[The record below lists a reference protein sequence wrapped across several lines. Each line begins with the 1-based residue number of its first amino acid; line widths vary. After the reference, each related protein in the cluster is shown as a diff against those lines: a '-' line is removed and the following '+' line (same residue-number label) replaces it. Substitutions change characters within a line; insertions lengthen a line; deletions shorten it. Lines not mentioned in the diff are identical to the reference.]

1 MFGEERRHEARRQ
14 DQFFTWQQL
23 SIGSLTQYK
32 KFVDL
37 LTMIEKGK
45 SLKTRPTEILTKNRE
60 RSTEISSL
68 DRRGTNVSKGRSK
81 DKNLNNATKVA

>member
-1 MFGEERRHEARRQ
+1 
-14 DQFFTWQQL
+14 
-23 SIGSLTQYK
+23 
-32 KFVDL
+32 
-37 LTMIEKGK
+37 MIEKGK

-81 DKNLNNATKVA
+81 DKNLNNPTKAT

>member
-1 MFGEERRHEARRQ
+1 
-14 DQFFTWQQL
+14 
-23 SIGSLTQYK
+23 
-32 KFVDL
+32 
-37 LTMIEKGK
+37 MIEKGK

-81 DKNLNNATKVA
+81 DKNLNNPTKATQRKNNSASFMQIYVLEE